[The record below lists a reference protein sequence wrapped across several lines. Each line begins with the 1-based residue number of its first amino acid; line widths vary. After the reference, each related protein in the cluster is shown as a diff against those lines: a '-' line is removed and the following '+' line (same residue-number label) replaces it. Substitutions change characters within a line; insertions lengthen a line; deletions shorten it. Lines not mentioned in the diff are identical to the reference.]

1 MNRKVYWYWV
11 GVLLA
16 FGSFGVAAAEN
27 EVKEVK
33 RVEEVKVIMFPEE
46 MFEGEESERCVF
58 YINVDQSLPVCPGTG
73 TRAKSA
79 WVTGMEKGQIVCF
92 RTVKDEKNRCY
103 TTIRG
108 GVVVGGLDD
117 KYKDPTRG
125 IGYDEMTFK
134 GETISGEIYSIHLMS
149 AP

>member
-1 MNRKVYWYWV
+1 MNRKISWCLI
-11 GVLLA
+11 GVLLVL
-16 FGSFGVAAAEN
+16 GVFSLLVVKN
-27 EVKEVK
+27 KVKEEAE
-33 RVEEVKVIMFPEE
+33 VEKVKVIMFPEE
-46 MFEGEESERCVF
+46 MFEGDEFERCVF

-73 TRAKSA
+73 TSAKSV

-92 RTVKDEKNRCY
+92 RTVKDAKNRCY
-103 TTIRG
+103 TTIGG

-125 IGYDEMTFK
+125 MGYDEMTFK
-134 GETISGEIYSIHLMS
+134 GETISGEIYAIHLMS